1 MKSMKRMSPRVGI
14 STWVYFWRPL
24 EDVLLKI
31 ADAGYSN
38 VEIWA
43 DRAHLDPR
51 ISPNIPALKAL
62 LNSLHLKVHSLHVP
76 FSDVNIASLDEGE
89 REKSLDLI
97 KKSME
102 SCSEIEGEIVI
113 VHPCSTEI
121 SGNDQN
127 YLKAKNKTEDSL
139 GTLATLAEKLGI
151 RLAVENLPNIGG
163 WSFGTEVSELRNLI
177 SKINNPHLGLC
188 LDTGHAFVGKG
199 NVDLSRD
206 VFECGK
212 NLIALHIQDTD
223 GKKDRHWL
231 PGQGIINWAQ
241 FMKDLISIDYQG
253 ALTLEISGSPE
264 LTKRNVDNILSRGME
279 SIKNIWKLHY
289 P

>member
-1 MKSMKRMSPRVGI
+1 MRRILPIGI

-24 EDVLLKI
+24 REVLKDI
-31 ADAGYSN
+31 AEVGYPH
-38 VEIWA
+38 VEMWA
-43 DRAHLDPR
+43 DKTHLDPR
-51 ISPNIPALKAL
+51 ISPDLLALKDL
-62 LNSLHLKVHSLHVP
+62 LNSLHLKVHSVHAP
-76 FSDVNIASLDEGE
+76 FSDIDIASLDERKRRNPLE
-89 REKSLDLI
+89 LI

-113 VHPCSTEI
+113 VHPCSTEM
-121 SGNDQN
+121 SGNDQS
-127 YLKAKNKTEDSL
+127 YLKAKNKTEGSL
-139 GTLATLAEKLGI
+139 CTLATFAEKLGI
-151 RLAVENLPNIGG
+151 KIAVENLPNIGG
-163 WSFGTEVSELRNLI
+163 WSFGTEVSELSNLI
-177 SKINNPHLGLC
+177 SKINNPRLSLC
-188 LDTGHAFVGKG
+188 LDTGHAFVGRE
-199 NVDLSRD
+199 NVDLSKD

-223 GKKDRHWL
+223 GKRDRHWL

-264 LTKRNVDNILSRGME
+264 FTERNVDNILSRGME
-279 SIKNIWKLHY
+279 SIKNVLKSNC